1 MNKMVASSLMFLAL
15 AVVLAGCVDAS
26 RERSIRTVGVSKIY
40 TIDLSTDHQ
49 HYESGEPV
57 QLRAAFT
64 NVSEYT
70 LTFGSESEALPAI
83 DVKVNGWPSGVAP
96 EERTWSQENQ
106 AQVKTPI
113 VLAPRESYV
122 ITWTLS
128 LSYKA
133 QYRIDVLWTD
143 PSGHPPNANLKPGRK
158 NRAGLQ
164 ITYGIQPPGPMP

>member
-1 MNKMVASSLMFLAL
+1 MNKMSVSLLMFLAL
-15 AVVLAGCVDAS
+15 TVVLAGCVDAS
-26 RERSIRTVGVSKIY
+26 RERSIRTEGLQKIY

-49 HYESGEPV
+49 HYEFGEQV
-57 QLRAAFT
+57 QLRTALT
-64 NVSEYT
+64 NISEYT
-70 LTFGSESEALPAI
+70 LTFGSESEAMPAI
-83 DVKVNGWPSGVAP
+83 DVKVNGWPSSVAP

-106 AQVKTPI
+106 AQVRTFV
-113 VLAPRESYV
+113 VLAPQESYIV
-122 ITWTLS
+122 TWTLS

-143 PSGHPPNANLKPGRK
+143 PAGHPPNANLEPGSK